1 MVIPHQK
8 RKEMD
13 KLKSEQWPDVTL
25 FKNWKTSFPREVIT
39 GSSRPRQATDWLA
52 EIDQAT
58 PVHDLDDVGSVFG
71 STRMS
76 FEHQYSKFAK
86 GPHEGHEF
94 NRKFLEAVEFCKST
108 KSPEVDRETD
118 RLHSLRLVQDQRR
131 SEESCEHERLAQYR
145 VVNDTLKKFEAW
157 EESLMALKEL
167 DAALWKALYHRQW
180 ERSTLRHS
188 AWALYDSDAIH
199 RKERTTRG

>member
-1 MVIPHQK
+1 MARCDSVQ
-8 RKEMD
+8 ELED
-13 KLKSEQWPDVTL
+13 
-25 FKNWKTSFPREVIT
+25 SFPREVIT
-39 GSSRPRQATDWLA
+39 GSTRPRQATDWLA

-108 KSPEVDRETD
+108 KSPDVDRETD
-118 RLHSLRLVQDQRR
+118 RLHNLRLVQDQRR

-167 DAALWKALYHRQW
+167 DAALL
-180 ERSTLRHS
+180 EGLVPSTVGEV
-188 AWALYDSDAIH
+188 DSQAQCLGAVSFRCNSPQ
-199 RKERTTRG
+199 RKNYSRLKTPGL